1 MKSVGMIRMELQYSR
16 VGAVALGVMA
26 LSTVV
31 LVLATPGPAWV
42 RCAYVLATPWPA
54 WLRCASVL
62 AIAALCGEA
71 LQRVAWLKAP
81 RAARSI
87 SLQRDGRIEVESPS
101 GAVRAGR
108 LRARSFV
115 APWLVIVRWRP
126 DGARRDATILVLP
139 DMAPAEERRRL
150 RVLLRWSPGEP

>member
-1 MKSVGMIRMELQYSR
+1 MKSVETVRVELQYSR

-31 LVLATPGPAWV
+31 LVLATPWPAWV
-42 RCAYVLATPWPA
+42 RCAYVLA
-54 WLRCASVL
+54 
-62 AIAALCGEA
+62 IAALSIYA
-71 LQRVAWLKAP
+71 LRRVALLKAP
-81 RAARSI
+81 GAARSI

-101 GAVRAGR
+101 GALRAGR
-108 LRARSFV
+108 LRAGSFV

-126 DGARRDATILVLP
+126 DGARRDATVLVLP

-150 RVLLRWSPGEP
+150 RVLLRWS

>member
-1 MKSVGMIRMELQYSR
+1 MELQYSR
-16 VGAVALGVMA
+16 VGAVALGAMA

-31 LVLATPGPAWV
+31 L
-42 RCAYVLATPWPA
+42 VLATPWPA